1 MTLARDKEIDKNS
14 QPQFNYDVRAM
25 LQKIGEIYRSDL
37 ETNKKP
43 VLWSK
48 SQAVLSK
55 YTKDIPKL
63 ALSGEEP
70 KPK

>member
-1 MTLARDKEIDKNS
+1 MTLVREKEIDRNS

-43 VLWSK
+43 VL
-48 SQAVLSK
+48 
-55 YTKDIPKL
+55 
-63 ALSGEEP
+63 
-70 KPK
+70 